1 MSRLLGF
8 VTSARSDFG
17 LLRPLMAA
25 AMADS
30 RFSVVIYATGM
41 HFSAR
46 HGNTLAEITEAGFG
60 SCLECLPLPESADGQ
75 DGPATLA
82 RAMAGGLAAFANA
95 FVRRKP
101 DFLVVM
107 GDRYDMLP
115 AVVAAL
121 PFTIPVAHLAGGELT
136 EGVIDDAIRHAVTKM
151 SHLHFPT
158 MPAYAQRLQ
167 RMGEEPWRITVTG
180 EPGLDGLR
188 DFPFR
193 SRAEVLEELGL
204 VEGSPISVFTFHP
217 ETLSPEGTLH
227 DISTVLA
234 VAAGMETQLVMTYP
248 NADTSAGVI
257 ISAIETFAARRGLDR
272 PPCRVVPH
280 LGRRRYLDLLR
291 QADCMVGNSSS
302 GIVEAASFR
311 LPVVDI
317 GTRQGGRLAPANV
330 LRAPVET
337 AALSA
342 AWTQALS
349 PNFRASLGDLVNPY
363 GDGHAVPRILD
374 RLAEIIPGPDLLLK
388 RFYDAGAPYG

>member
-1 MSRLLGF
+1 MTRRLGF

-17 LLRPLMAA
+17 LLRPLMLAA
-25 AMADS
+25 VGDP

-46 HGNTLAEITEAGFG
+46 HGGTLAEIAEAG
-60 SCLECLPLPESADGQ
+60 LEPYLERLPVPGADGAE
-75 DGPATLA
+75 DGPAALA
-82 RAMAGGLAAFANA
+82 RAMAGGMSAFAAAFA
-95 FVRRKP
+95 REKP

-107 GDRYDMLP
+107 GDRYDMVP
-115 AVVAAL
+115 AVMAAL

-180 EPGLDGLR
+180 EPGLDALV

-193 SRAEVLEELGL
+193 SRTEVLDELGL
-204 VEGSPISVFTFHP
+204 VEGVPVSVFTFHP
-217 ETLSPEGTLH
+217 ETLSPEGTRQ
-227 DISTVLA
+227 DIAAVLA
-234 VAAGMETQLVMTYP
+234 AAAQVETQLVMTYP

-257 ISAIETFAARRGLDR
+257 IAAIETFAASR
-272 PPCRVVPH
+272 PPAYPRCRVVPH

-311 LPVVDI
+311 LPVVDV
-317 GTRQGGRLAPANV
+317 GNRQGGRLAPANV
-330 LRAPVET
+330 LRVPVDT
-337 AALSA
+337 AAIVT
-342 AWTQALS
+342 AWTRALS
-349 PNFRASLGDLVNPY
+349 PSFRAGLESLVNPY
-363 GDGHAVPRILD
+363 GDGHAVPRILN
-374 RLAEIIPGPDLLLK
+374 RLAEAVPGPGLLLK
-388 RFYDAGAPYG
+388 RFYDGG